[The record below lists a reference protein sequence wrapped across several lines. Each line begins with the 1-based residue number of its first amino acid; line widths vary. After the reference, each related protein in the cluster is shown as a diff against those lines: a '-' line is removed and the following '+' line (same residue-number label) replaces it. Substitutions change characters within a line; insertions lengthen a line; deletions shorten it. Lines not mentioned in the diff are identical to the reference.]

1 MGSFIK
7 GDVVVINFPF
17 TDLISKK
24 KRPALVVTKLRGD
37 DVILIPITS
46 IHHTDEDAI
55 PLQPSDFRTGG
66 LPDASSIR
74 PNILFTAQSNL
85 ILERKGKIQKQKIAE
100 ILDKIISII
109 KS

>member
-17 TDLISKK
+17 TDLTSKK
-24 KRPALVVTKLRGD
+24 KRPAVVVTKLRD

-46 IHHTDEDAI
+46 IHHTDEYSI
-55 PLQPSDFRTGG
+55 PLKPSDFRTGG
-66 LPDASSIR
+66 LSEASSIR

-85 ILERKGKIQKQKIAE
+85 ILERKGKIQNQKIAE
-100 ILDKIISII
+100 ILEKIIAII